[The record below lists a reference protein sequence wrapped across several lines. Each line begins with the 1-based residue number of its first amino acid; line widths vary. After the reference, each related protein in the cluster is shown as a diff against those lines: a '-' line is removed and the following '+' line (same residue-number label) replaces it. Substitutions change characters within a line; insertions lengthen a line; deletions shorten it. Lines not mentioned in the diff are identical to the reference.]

1 MDFLDKQEIN
11 FSSLWKSEDWW
22 ANWLGFTLFILVY
35 LGIIYDAPRPSF
47 WISNPLSSMNVDN
60 LTLLLAT
67 MIGLIALFSI
77 EIKATGG
84 EPRKYVP
91 AFTTIFIIG
100 YIAQIIAAQRT
111 FKTYGFEYVFWALLI
126 GILIRNL
133 VGLPDWLEHAVKTEL
148 YIKIG
153 LVLLG
158 AEILFNVLMNL
169 GVYGL
174 ILAWGVTPI
183 VLYITYN
190 LGANRWKMEKSLA
203 LLIASA
209 TSVCGVSAAIA
220 MAAASKAKKEHLT
233 VTISMSLIFTVLM
246 LVGMPLVI
254 KAVGMSQI
262 VGGAWIGGTIDSSGA
277 VVAAGELL
285 GEEAMEVAIVI
296 KMIQNMMIGVLAF
309 VVAVIWVLRIE
320 RDPEAKKPSVLDIW
334 YRFPKFILGFLGLS
348 LISSFVLSPMIGETA
363 LTSILNVTRG
373 LRTYFFGMAFTCIGL
388 ETGFKEL
395 SKNIEGRDPL
405 KLYIFGQALNLVM
418 TIIFAIFLFGL
429 LLPN

>member
-1 MDFLDKQEIN
+1 MDKQEIKWRA
-11 FSSLWKSEDWW
+11 LWKSEDWW
-22 ANWLGFTLFILVY
+22 ANWFGFSLFILVY
-35 LGIIYDAPRPSF
+35 LGIMGEAPKPLPWSY
-47 WISNPLSSMNVDN
+47 NPLISTSVD
-60 LTLLLAT
+60 TLVIAFAV
-67 MIGLIALFSI
+67 MIGLMAIFSI
-77 EIKATGG
+77 GIMAMGG
-84 EPRKYVP
+84 KPSNYAP
-91 AFTTIFIIG
+91 AFTAIFIIG

-126 GILIRNL
+126 GILLRNIF
-133 VGLPDWLEHAVKTEL
+133 GLPEWLKQAVKTEL
-148 YIKIG
+148 YIKTG

-174 ILAWGVTPI
+174 VLAWGVTPI
-183 VLYITYN
+183 VLYLTYI
-190 LGANRWKMEKSLA
+190 LGANRWGMEKPLA

-246 LVGMPLVI
+246 LVGMPLLI
-254 KAVGMSQI
+254 KSVGMSQI

-296 KMIQNMMIGVLAF
+296 KMIQNMMIGILAF

-320 RDPEAKKPSVLDIW
+320 RDPEAPRPSVLDIW
-334 YRFPKFILGFLGLS
+334 YRFPKFILGFVVMS
-348 LISSFVLSPMIGETA
+348 LVSSFILNPMIGETA
-363 LTSILNVTRG
+363 LSNILDVTKG
-373 LRTYFFGMAFTCIGL
+373 FRTYFFSMAFVCIGL

-395 SKNIEGRDPL
+395 GENIGGRNPL
-405 KLYIFGQALNLVM
+405 KLYLIGQTLNLVL
-418 TIIFAIFLFGL
+418 TLVFSIFLFSRL
-429 LLPN
+429 AS

>member
-1 MDFLDKQEIN
+1 MDELQIN
-11 FSSLWKSEDWW
+11 WASLWKSEDWW

-35 LGIIYDAPRPSF
+35 LEILSDVPRPSI
-47 WISNPLSSMNVDN
+47 WVNNPFSS
-60 LTLLLAT
+60 LTGNTIMMVFAL
-67 MIGLIALFSI
+67 MVGLVALFSI
-77 EIKATGG
+77 GIWVMGG
-84 EPRKYVP
+84 QPRKYVP
-91 AFTTIFIIG
+91 AFIAIFVIG
-100 YIAQIIAAQRT
+100 YIAQIIAGQRT

-133 VGLPDWLEHAVKTEL
+133 VGLPDWLNHAVKTEL
-148 YIKIG
+148 YIKTG

-169 GVYGL
+169 GIYGL
-174 ILAWGVTPI
+174 VLAWGVTPV
-183 VLYITYN
+183 VLYITYI

-254 KAVGMSQI
+254 KSVGMSQL

-296 KMIQNMMIGVLAF
+296 KMIQNMMIGILAF
-309 VVAVIWVLRIE
+309 VVAVIWVLKIE
-320 RDPEAKKPSVLDIW
+320 RDPEAPKPSVLDIW
-334 YRFPKFILGFLGLS
+334 YRFPKFILGFIALS
-348 LISSFVLSPMIGETA
+348 LVSSFILNPMIGETA
-363 LTSILNVTRG
+363 LSGILDVTKG
-373 LRTYFFGMAFTCIGL
+373 LRTYFFSMAFVSIGL

-395 SKNIEGRDPL
+395 GQNIESSDPL
-405 KLYIFGQALNLVM
+405 KLYLFGQTLNLVM
-418 TIIFAIFLFGL
+418 TLIFALFLFGL
-429 LLPN
+429 VLPR

>member
-1 MDFLDKQEIN
+1 METKEIN
-11 FSSLWKSEDWW
+11 WKSLWTNEDWW

-35 LGIIYDAPRPSF
+35 LEILSDAPRPSL
-47 WISNPLSSMNVDN
+47 WVSNPFSS
-60 LTLLLAT
+60 LTGNTIMMVLVL
-67 MIGLIALFSI
+67 MMGLGTLFSI
-77 EIKATGG
+77 GIWAMGG
-84 EPRKYVP
+84 QPRKYVP
-91 AFTTIFIIG
+91 AFIVIFVIG
-100 YIAQIIAAQRT
+100 YIAQIIAGQRT
-111 FKTYGFEYVFWALLI
+111 FKTYGFEYVFWALFA

-133 VGLPDWLEHAVKTEL
+133 VGLPDWLNHAVKTEL
-148 YIKIG
+148 YIKTG

-174 ILAWGVTPI
+174 VLAWGVTPL
-183 VLYITYN
+183 VLYITYI

-233 VTISMSLIFTVLM
+233 VTISMSLIFTALM
-246 LVGMPLVI
+246 LVGMPLII
-254 KAVGMSQI
+254 KSVGMSQI

-296 KMIQNMMIGVLAF
+296 KMIQNMMIGILSF
-309 VVAVIWVLRIE
+309 VVAVIWVLKIE
-320 RDPEAKKPSVLDIW
+320 RDPEAPRPSVLDIW
-334 YRFPKFILGFLGLS
+334 YRFPKFILGFIALS
-348 LISSFVLSPMIGETA
+348 LVSSFIINPMIGETA
-363 LTSILNVTRG
+363 LSAILDVTKG
-373 LRTYFFGMAFTCIGL
+373 LRTYFFSIAFVCIGL

-395 SKNIEGRDPL
+395 GQNIESRDPL
-405 KLYIFGQALNLVM
+405 KLYLFGQTLNLVM
-418 TIIFAIFLFGL
+418 TLIFALFLFGL
-429 LLPN
+429 IMPR